1 MRLVTNDNADTMPEA
16 AGEAAAGLERQVGE
30 QIRELRVIKRL
41 TLQQL
46 AEMVGVSASSSLS
59 IVMECRSASGLS
71 RTLISPIIS
80 LKSTL

>member
-1 MRLVTNDNADTMPEA
+1 MRLVTNDNADSMPRA

-46 AEMVGVSASSSLS
+46 AEMVGVS
-59 IVMECRSASGLS
+59 VGY
-71 RTLISPIIS
+71 
-80 LKSTL
+80 